1 MEKQEMGEIC
11 SWEQEGLVE
20 KLKPNKVEGEPQYGD
35 TQRRKQELSG
45 EQVKATPGRKGE
57 CKLRRKR
64 LTQAKETDR

>member
-1 MEKQEMGEIC
+1 MEKQETGEIC

-20 KLKPNKVEGEPQYGD
+20 KLKPNKWKEKGD
-35 TQRRKQELSG
+35 AQIRKQELSG
-45 EQVKATPGRKGE
+45 EQVKATPGRKEE